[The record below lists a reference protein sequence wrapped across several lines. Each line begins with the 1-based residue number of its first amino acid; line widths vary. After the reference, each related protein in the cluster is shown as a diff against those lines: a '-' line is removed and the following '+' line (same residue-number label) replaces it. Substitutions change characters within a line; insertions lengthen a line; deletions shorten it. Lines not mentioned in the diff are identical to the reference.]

1 MLRNIDD
8 LNGRCPTCNS
18 ILVEDQSKGEC
29 FCSSCGY
36 VVYDHTPTLAT
47 ESIDSSLESRFKSTR
62 GSGSTSYSYHDLG
75 ISSDIYHAN
84 RDFNGKSI
92 RSDMLDEINRIRRW
106 HSRLRVSSSKER
118 RIYNVLTKINEICSI
133 LSLPRVINESA
144 SLVYRMIESKSKAKG
159 RSSVCMACACIYHV
173 CKQYSILRSIDEIAE
188 AAGCKNKRLIYKYYR
203 IIALES
209 IVDDESRDSIDN
221 NGSSNSSSK
230 GLFIIPID
238 MYIAKLSNTIR
249 LDTKVEK
256 LAIDIARKT
265 VDRSAMD
272 GKAPYGLAAAYI
284 YMACVLLGMKVL
296 QSDISSA
303 SNVTEVTVRNRYREL
318 INNYR
323 IRIVMKAVDTIDDGD
338 TS

>member
-1 MLRNIDD
+1 MLRNIDE

-36 VVYDHTPTLAT
+36 VVYDHAPTLAT
-47 ESIDSSLESRFKSTR
+47 ESIDSSLEARLKSTR
-62 GSGSTSYSYHDLG
+62 GSGGTSYSYHDLG

-92 RSDMLDEINRIRRW
+92 RPDVLEGINRIRRW
-106 HSRLRVSSSKER
+106 HSRLRALSSKDR
-118 RIYNVLTKINEICSI
+118 RISNVLTKINEICSI

-144 SLVYRMIESKSKAKG
+144 SLAYRMIESKSKAKG

-173 CKQYSILRSIDEIAE
+173 CKQYSILRGIDEIAE

-209 IVDDESRDSIDN
+209 KADDKSSDSIDN
-221 NGSSNSSSK
+221 NGSSR
-230 GLFIIPID
+230 GLSIIPIE

-256 LAIDIARKT
+256 LAIDIAKKT

-284 YMACVLLGMKVL
+284 YMACVLLGIKVL

-323 IRIVMKAVDTIDDGD
+323 IRIVMKAADTIDSSN

>member
-1 MLRNIDD
+1 MMLRNIDE

-36 VVYDHTPTLAT
+36 VVYDHAPTLAT
-47 ESIDSSLESRFKSTR
+47 ESIDSSLEARLKSTR

-92 RSDMLDEINRIRRW
+92 RPDMLEEINRIRRW
-106 HSRLRVSSSKER
+106 HSRLRTPSSKDR
-118 RIYNVLTKINEICSI
+118 RISNVLAKINEICSI

-144 SLVYRMIESKSKAKG
+144 SLAYRMIESKSKAKG

-173 CKQYSILRSIDEIAE
+173 CKQYSILRGIDEIAE

-209 IVDDESRDSIDN
+209 KVDDKSRDSIDN
-221 NGSSNSSSK
+221 NGSSSR
-230 GLFIIPID
+230 GLSIIPIE

-256 LAIDIARKT
+256 LAIDIARKAA
-265 VDRSAMD
+265 DRSAMD

-323 IRIVMKAVDTIDDGD
+323 IRIVMKAADTIDSSN

>member
-18 ILVEDQSKGEC
+18 ILVEDQSKGEY

-36 VVYDHTPTLAT
+36 VVYEHAPTLAT
-47 ESIDSSLESRFKSTR
+47 ESIDSSLEARLKSTR
-62 GSGSTSYSYHDLG
+62 GSGGTSYSYHDLG

-92 RSDMLDEINRIRRW
+92 RSDMLEEINRIRRW
-106 HSRLRVSSSKER
+106 HSRLRVSSSKDR

-144 SLVYRMIESKSKAKG
+144 SLAYRMIESKSKAKG

-188 AAGCKNKRLIYKYYR
+188 AAGCKNRRLIYKYYR

-209 IVDDESRDSIDN
+209 TVDDESRDSIYN
-221 NGSSNSSSK
+221 NSSNGR
-230 GLFIIPID
+230 GLFIIPIE
-238 MYIAKLSNTIR
+238 MYVAKLSNTIR

-265 VDRSAMD
+265 VDRSMD

-323 IRIVMKAVDTIDDGD
+323 IRILVKAIDTIDNGD

>member
-36 VVYDHTPTLAT
+36 VVYDHAPTLAT
-47 ESIDSSLESRFKSTR
+47 ESIDSSLEARLKSTR

-92 RSDMLDEINRIRRW
+92 RPDMLEEINRIRRW
-106 HSRLRVSSSKER
+106 HSRLRAPSSKDR
-118 RIYNVLTKINEICSI
+118 RISNVLTKINEICSI

-144 SLVYRMIESKSKAKG
+144 SLAYRMIESKSKARG

-173 CKQYSILRSIDEIAE
+173 CKQYSILRSMDEIAA

-209 IVDDESRDSIDN
+209 NVDDKSRDSIDN
-221 NGSSNSSSK
+221 NGSSR
-230 GLFIIPID
+230 GLSIIPID
-238 MYIAKLSNTIR
+238 IYIAKLSNTLR

-256 LAIDIARKT
+256 LAIDIARKA
-265 VDRSAMD
+265 VDRTAMD

-323 IRIVMKAVDTIDDGD
+323 IRIVMKAADTIDNGN